1 MLMRPIVASGV
12 VIEDLDADLC
22 LYRAEVDEALVLNET
37 AADIWRLA
45 DGRVS
50 VDEITNQ
57 LAAAYQTSVEAIG
70 PDVVA
75 AVSELADRGYLVEA
89 APAPDSTPPAMS
101 GAPTD

>member
-1 MLMRPIVASGV
+1 MRPIVAAGV

-37 AADIWRLA
+37 AADICRLA

-50 VDEITNQ
+50 VGEIIDQ
-57 LAAAYQTSVEAIG
+57 LAAAYQTSIDAIR

-89 APAPDSTPPAMS
+89 APAPDGTPPALS
-101 GAPTD
+101 GTSTD